1 MKILVTGGSG
11 FIGGT
16 ISRKLSENEKFKVF
30 ATGRKARPKNLNDTI
45 EYFQMDL
52 NNSFSDLEFDICI
65 HCAGLADDKSTNKDL
80 ILQNVIATEN
90 LIRRLKGCDLFIFVS
105 SASVYDF
112 KKNPLAKEENASLNN
127 ALSTYGRSKL
137 LAEKVVQESSFTSSY
152 ILRPRAVYGDFD
164 QTLFPKIAK
173 GFKNGKF
180 TVPGNLRVKS
190 SLTNVNN
197 LAEVVQLIVNNSKK
211 GVHVYNVCDRIN
223 YELREV
229 FTEIG
234 QLKSKNIQFVELPIR
249 LVRSI
254 VFLCQLLK
262 IPISFSQQSIDYI
275 SQPSTLDNSRVLK
288 ELNVDLAHNFSDF
301 IQSKK

>member
-1 MKILVTGGSG
+1 M
-11 FIGGT
+11 
-16 ISRKLSENEKFKVF
+16 
-30 ATGRKARPKNLNDTI
+30 
-45 EYFQMDL
+45 
-52 NNSFSDLEFDICI
+52 
-65 HCAGLADDKSTNKDL
+65 
-80 ILQNVIATEN
+80 
-90 LIRRLKGCDLFIFVS
+90 
-105 SASVYDF
+105 
-112 KKNPLAKEENASLNN
+112 AKEENASLNN